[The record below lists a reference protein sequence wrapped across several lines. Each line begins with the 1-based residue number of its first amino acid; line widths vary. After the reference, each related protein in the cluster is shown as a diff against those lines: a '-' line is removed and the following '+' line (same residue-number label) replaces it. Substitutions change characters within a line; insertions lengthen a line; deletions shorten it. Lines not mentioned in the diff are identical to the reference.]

1 MAPRGADPCH
11 AHAELSDLA
20 PIRQAVEDGLPA
32 AVELLRELVRVPSTL
47 GEEEPAQ
54 ALVEARL
61 EELGFVVRSVEP
73 DPETLAARPDSGL
86 PLVPYEGRRSL
97 VGTLEGGS
105 GRSLLLNGHVDVVSA
120 EPLAHWTRNPWGADV
135 EGDRLYGR
143 GSGDMKGGVVA
154 MLLAVEAARALGD
167 LRGPIVYQ
175 SVIEEECGGNGAL
188 AACLAGPPAEGVV
201 IAEPTGGALELVAPG
216 VIWARLTFQAPAGH
230 AQSADEWA
238 NPIEAA
244 GVAIAALRGLEQ
256 ELNASPEVEFQGVGS
271 PYLVNIGA
279 LHAGDWPSTSPGLAE
294 LDVRLGFPIRM
305 KPAQAQARLAT
316 AVREAVP
323 DAKIEFRG
331 FRARGYAF
339 EPDTPLA
346 SLLAACHEEAV
357 GARPPVQAGRATTD
371 LRWFHPG
378 QAACYGPASSG
389 SHAVDEWVSISSIA
403 DVATVLALLL
413 RRWGAA

>member
-1 MAPRGADPCH
+1 VAPRGADPCH
-11 AHAELSDLA
+11 AHAELSDLTR
-20 PIRQAVEDGLPA
+20 IRQAVENGLPA

-54 ALVEARL
+54 ELVERRL
-61 EELGFVVRSVEP
+61 VELGFGVRSVEP
-73 DPETLAARPDSGL
+73 NAVRLAERADSGI
-86 PLVPYEGRRSL
+86 PLLDYEGRRSL
-97 VGTLEGGS
+97 VGTLEGGY

-120 EPLAHWTRNPWGADV
+120 EPLAHWTRDPWGGEI

-154 MLLAVEAARALGD
+154 MLLAVEAARSLGD
-167 LRGPIVYQ
+167 LPGRVVYQ

-188 AACLAGPPAEGVV
+188 AACLAGPLADGVV
-201 IAEPTGGALELVAPG
+201 IAEPTGGELEVVAPG
-216 VIWARLTFQAPAGH
+216 VIWARLTFETPSGH
-230 AQSADEWA
+230 AQSADERT

-244 GVAIAALRGLEQ
+244 FAAVAALRALER
-256 ELNASPEVEFQGVGS
+256 ELNATPEAEFQGIAA
-271 PYLVNIGA
+271 PYLLNVGM
-279 LHAGDWPSTSPGLAE
+279 LHAGDWPSTSPGIAE

-305 KPAQAQARLAT
+305 EPAEAQARLAA
-316 AVREAVP
+316 AVQDEVP
-323 DAKIEFRG
+323 DAGIEFRG

-339 EPDTPLA
+339 EEDTAFATAL
-346 SLLAACHEEAV
+346 SGCHEDV
-357 GARPPVQAGRATTD
+357 HGARPCVEAGRATTD

-378 QAACYGPASSG
+378 QAACYGPTSSG

-413 RRWGAA
+413 RRWG